1 MPTEPT
7 PSKPT
12 SSKPLTWL
20 ITGCSTGFGRELA
33 KILIARGDEVYAT
46 ARKPEQLSDL
56 IEGHD
61 NAHAL
66 KLDVTDND
74 DITAA
79 AKTLET
85 AGGVDVLVNNA
96 GYGYLTAFEEGNEE
110 GYRAQFEANVFGL
123 IAMTKAVLPG
133 MRTRGSGHIVNIA
146 SVGGLVGNPGSSYYA
161 ATKFAVVG
169 LSEAL
174 SKEVGALGI
183 KVTVIEPGPFR
194 TDWAGRSLQSAGTR
208 IDAYAATVHARL
220 DQVAEQSGHQPGD
233 PVRAAEAIIQAV
245 ESEHPPL
252 NLILG
257 APGLKLVREKLAALN
272 AEIDRWEPVTLGADY
287 PDGA

>member
-1 MPTEPT
+1 MPT
-7 PSKPT
+7 SKR
-12 SSKPLTWL
+12 TWL
-20 ITGCSTGFGRELA
+20 ITGCSTGFGRALA
-33 KILIARGDEVYAT
+33 EILIARGDTVFAT
-46 ARKPEQLSDL
+46 ARNPQQIGDL
-56 IEGHD
+56 VDGHA

-66 KLDVTDND
+66 KLDVTSRE
-74 DITAA
+74 DIAA
-79 AKTLET
+79 AAARVEE

-96 GYGYLTAFEEGNEE
+96 GYGYLTAFEEGDEA

-123 IAMTKAVLPG
+123 IAMTKAVLPS
-133 MRTRGSGHIVNIA
+133 MRARATGHIVNIA

-169 LSEAL
+169 MSEAL

-194 TDWAGRSLQSAGTR
+194 TDWAGRSLQSAAGR
-208 IDAYAATVHARL
+208 IDAYAKTVHERL
-220 DQVAEQSGHQPGD
+220 DQVAELSGHQPGD
-233 PVRAAEAIIQAV
+233 PIRAAEAIIQAV
-245 ESEHPPL
+245 ESEQPPL

-257 APGLKLVREKLAALN
+257 APGLKSVREKLATLT

-287 PDGA
+287 PES